1 MSRGP
6 HGKHNEAFRFSQKH
20 IHVGRIKDVR
30 KLNTVLKI
38 LPRPLTWTILHRDH
52 DFHNFGKSIHTYYN
66 HAHTFSAEFWVLKM
80 MIILFLQFVP
90 KDDGLW
96 RGGVGHKFNFPFKL
110 LQVNNPINLRS
121 KQSLICQVLMM
132 QEECETTHY
141 ILKKE
146 NWKEVLYR
154 FE

>member
-1 MSRGP
+1 MAQTKVLRYHEFHNMSRGP

-20 IHVGRIKDVR
+20 IHVGRIKDFR

-66 HAHTFSAEFWVLKM
+66 HAHTFSAEFWVSKM

-96 RGGVGHKFNFPFKL
+96 RGGVGHKFNFPFKP
-110 LQVNNPINLRS
+110 LQQP
-121 KQSLICQVLMM
+121 
-132 QEECETTHY
+132 Y
-141 ILKKE
+141 
-146 NWKEVLYR
+146 
-154 FE
+154 